1 MHRAIFERI
10 TPRIQP
16 ITNER
21 EGLAIF
27 ANPLR
32 WKGDLMS
39 EKITSIRI
47 LEETSGEERRVQ
59 TVAIEKNGDLVV
71 YGLDSGPF
79 VEKYHGDGDYEYWFT
94 VPGEYKDTILLLL
107 LKERFSSFLEIQTWL
122 TSKGIKSERG
132 FM

>member
-1 MHRAIFERI
+1 
-10 TPRIQP
+10 
-16 ITNER
+16 
-21 EGLAIF
+21 
-27 ANPLR
+27 
-32 WKGDLMS
+32 MS